1 MPKVE
6 ITRQGTRSVD
16 INELMQNEVVKQTLR
31 FAAREFEGLPGPR
44 EAREGA
50 AVVAGSDDP
59 GRVDPAP
66 AAHREQER

>member
-16 INELMQNEVVKQTLR
+16 INELMQTEVVKQTLK

-44 EAREGA
+44 GKVTVTVQGDGNSARVQPPPPTPPEQ
-50 AVVAGSDDP
+50 
-59 GRVDPAP
+59 
-66 AAHREQER
+66 REE